1 MRCQSQI
8 VFVDRSMFFYCLT
21 HAQMV
26 VDAQRANPESF
37 GLLKI
42 PSANANRP
50 TIARESPAIALDSP
64 PYATHTY
71 QCRGYTWL
79 IAGNVSPSISSDH

>member
-1 MRCQSQI
+1 
-8 VFVDRSMFFYCLT
+8 MFFYCLT

-26 VDAQRANPESF
+26 VDDQRANPESF
-37 GLLKI
+37 GLFKI

-71 QCRGYTWL
+71 QGRGYAWG
-79 IAGNVSPSISSDH
+79 IAGNLNARISSDHWR